1 MQDLL
6 VSSELGKL
14 LTYFHETGKPTALDC
29 HGPIALLSTLPDAHA
44 FIRQFETSGTE
55 KLHTNWAYAG
65 HRFTVFSNQEEEMAK
80 GLLGGDAMKFYPQDA
95 LTRAGGLYSQ
105 ADTAFSPRVVT
116 DRELITGQ
124 NPASAL
130 AVAHELLVRLK

>member
-29 HGPIALLSTLPDAHA
+29 HGPIALLSTLSDSRA

-80 GLLGGDAMKFYPQDA
+80 GLLGGGAMNSIRRMHSPERAACIVKLTQHSYPV
-95 LTRAGGLYSQ
+95 L
-105 ADTAFSPRVVT
+105 
-116 DRELITGQ
+116 
-124 NPASAL
+124 
-130 AVAHELLVRLK
+130 